1 MSLPARVVV
10 FSHDS
15 ALGRFG
21 REVVRVASAYEAA
34 AELLGGGVR
43 ALVIDLRALTDRH
56 VRLLDVAREMGVE
69 MLAVGSLPPHLS
81 SNELNGVRLI
91 AHDQL
96 DQAVGRY
103 SQEVADEAQPA
114 KPIGVDPDLLA
125 RVLAEDGETVAAP
138 GARPIRR
145 PLHPAPNSGPPRDGR
160 DDANDDPMCGRSPIF
175 GRHVGGGA
183 DRAAMTESLGI
194 ANEKTHADPEGAYAA
209 GAAAGAAA
217 PPTLGTDALLTAD
230 ELASLLGDEPC

>member
-1 MSLPARVVV
+1 LMDVGEMSSSARVVV

-34 AELLGGGVR
+34 AELLDGGVR
-43 ALVIDLRALTDRH
+43 VLVIDLRALTDRH

-69 MLAVGSLPPHLS
+69 MLAVGALPAHLS
-81 SNELNGVRLI
+81 SDELNGVRLI

-103 SQEVADEAQPA
+103 SREVADEAKSA
-114 KPIGVDPDLLA
+114 EPIGVDPDLLA
-125 RVLAEDGETVAAP
+125 RVLAPGGEAAAEP
-138 GARPIRR
+138 VARPARR
-145 PLHPAPNSGPPRDGR
+145 PLRPAPDSGPRPDGG
-160 DDANDDPMCGRSPIF
+160 DDAHDNPMCGRSPIF
-175 GRHVGGGA
+175 GRPANGGA
-183 DRAAMTESLGI
+183 ERGAMTESLDVTG
-194 ANEKTHADPEGAYAA
+194 EKTPADTDGAV
-209 GAAAGAAA
+209 

-230 ELASLLGDEPC
+230 ELAGLLGDETC